1 MFYIIQESWRR
12 YGWVNVHHSS
22 NLAEA
27 REELAGYL
35 IEYPEGEFR
44 ILEGHDSG
52 DYRAIV

>member
-1 MFYIIQESWRR
+1 MFYIIQENWRR

-35 IEYPEGEFR
+35 VEYPQGEFR
-44 ILEGHDSG
+44 ILEGHDGG